1 MHIHELNPWRTLIA
15 LSAFIVILII
25 GFLTMPKPL
34 ISYEKTMSESV
45 NALVES
51 DAYFYP
57 WELEQVIAKE
67 TDTIVLFDLRNNFIF
82 GQGHIPGAENLS
94 ANILSR
100 EENIER
106 MKELRDMGVTVV
118 LYGDTQLDANG
129 PWMLFR
135 QVGFNN
141 VKVLLGGYQYY
152 LQHKDDLYSTVD
164 DDGYMKGVAR
174 FDYAKMAAPK
184 DGTSLSNDQD
194 AQPVQVQRR
203 QKSNVAAG
211 GC

>member
-25 GFLTMPKPL
+25 GFLTRPKPL
-34 ISYEKTMSESV
+34 LSYEKTMNESV
-45 NALVES
+45 NALAEP

-57 WELEQVIAKE
+57 WELEQVIENK
-67 TDTIVLFDLRNNFIF
+67 TDTIVLFDLRNNFVF

-94 ANILSR
+94 ASVLSR
-100 EENIER
+100 EENIAR
-106 MKELRDMGVTVV
+106 MKKLRDMGVTVV

-129 PWMLFR
+129 PWMLYR

-152 LQHKDDLYSTVD
+152 REHKNDLSSTAADDSYVKDL
-164 DDGYMKGVAR
+164 AR
-174 FDYAKMAAPK
+174 FDYAEMAAPK
-184 DGTSLSNDQD
+184 DGAGLSTETEK
-194 AQPVQVQRR
+194 PVQVQRR